1 MCRGLGFW
9 DSRPREGSSSPQAAQ
24 QGPGHLSFLHPTSSS
39 PLSSS
44 GKTSKPIKGAGKIM
58 NKPGKH
64 EINIRRKKVRLPLS
78 EINKLVIIWTAG
90 N

>member
-1 MCRGLGFW
+1 
-9 DSRPREGSSSPQAAQ
+9 
-24 QGPGHLSFLHPTSSS
+24 
-39 PLSSS
+39 
-44 GKTSKPIKGAGKIM
+44 M

-64 EINIRRKKVRLPLS
+64 EINIRRKKVQLPLS